1 MLSISIQ
8 VAENG
13 TISTFLI
20 AVWYSIEGMRLERRE
35 RIFWYVVIIEL
46 FHLLASF
53 SGVQFLSYQ
62 AIILLLLQQDYKI
75 IITRFQIL

>member
-46 FHLLASF
+46 FLPSPSIF
-53 SGVQFLSYQ
+53 FWCPISVLSSNN
-62 AIILLLLQQDYKI
+62 LVVVT
-75 IITRFQIL
+75 TRL